1 VAGNLTRDEAAERGR
16 RLAVGSYT
24 VDLDLTGG
32 PDRFRS
38 TTAIRFRCA
47 DPGPGTFCELSD
59 AELVSATLNGS
70 PLPADCYDAGTGRL
84 ALPGL
89 IAENELR
96 VVADCAYTRTG
107 QGLHRFTDPVDGQV
121 FLYTQCA
128 PADACRL
135 FACFD
140 QPDLKASFRFMVTAP
155 DGWEV
160 VTNTAGAAAEP
171 VAGARRWT
179 FGPTKPLPTYL
190 VEVAAGP
197 YHRVSGEYL
206 GTGDQRIPLG
216 LYCRPSLAPYLDAE
230 ALFDVTRRGFDF
242 YQRAFGMSYPF
253 GKYDQLFVPE
263 MRSFAA
269 MEHPGAVTFQD
280 EYLFRSRV
288 TDASYE
294 RRANTVLHEMAHM
307 WFGNLVTMRWWEDTW
322 LNESFATYAATLA
335 QTSATRWTGAWATF
349 ADSYKSR
356 AGRQDQL
363 PSTHPV
369 SADIPDIRS
378 MEVNFDGI
386 TYYKGASV
394 LKQLVAAIGQDDFL
408 AALRTYF
415 RRHAYGNTT
424 LADLLAVLTE
434 QSGRDLSGWSRE
446 WLETAGPNT
455 LRPAFTLDG
464 ADRFASFAV
473 AQSAPAE
480 HPTLRT
486 HRLAI
491 GLYDATPAGL
501 VRRTRTEL
509 DVAGPVTEVPELYG
523 ARRPDLVLI
532 NDDDLTYA
540 KIRLDD
546 GSLRTLRDSI
556 GGFTDPLPQAVCWT
570 IAWDMTRDGDLP
582 ARDYAA
588 LVRAGVPSV
597 GGASVVR
604 ALLDQ
609 ARQAVTQYTAPA
621 WRTAGVPAHAAA
633 LRALARDAEPG
644 GDRQLAY
651 AQAFAA
657 VASSPDQLDV
667 VAALLAGAE
676 PLPGLAVDTDL
687 RWILLRRLA
696 VYGRAGAADIDAEL
710 TRDPTAGGQRS
721 AATCRAAI
729 ATAGAKAAA
738 WDRVTAGSSLSTA
751 QVAATLE
758 GFREPAHADL
768 LAPYTRRYFAT
779 LAAVA
784 DSWPTELTQAFARA
798 AYPATDESPTTLAST
813 DAYLAAAAPAPW
825 LRRLVTEAR
834 ADLAR
839 ALHAQSRDAEG
850 NVVGS

>member
-24 VDLDLTGG
+24 VDLDLTGA
-32 PDRFRS
+32 DRFRS
-38 TTAIRFRCA
+38 ETVVRFRCTE
-47 DPGPGTFCELSD
+47 PGAGTFCELAG
-59 AELVSATLNGS
+59 AELVSATLNGV
-70 PLPADCYDAGTGRL
+70 PLDPGCYDPGAGRL
-84 ALPGL
+84 ALPAL
-89 IAENELR
+89 AAENELR
-96 VVADCAYTRTG
+96 VVADCGYTTSG

-140 QPDLKASFRFMVTAP
+140 QPDLKASFRFTVTAP
-155 DGWEV
+155 PGWQV
-160 VTNTAGAAAEP
+160 VTNTAGEATPAAD
-171 VAGARRWT
+171 GARRWS
-179 FGPTKPLPTYL
+179 FAATKPLPTYL

-197 YHRVSGEYL
+197 YHRVSGEYV
-206 GTGDQRIPLG
+206 GADGQRIPLG
-216 LYCRPSLAPYLDAE
+216 LHCRPSLAPYLDAE
-230 ALFDVTRRGFDF
+230 AIFDVTRRGFDF
-242 YQRAFGMSYPF
+242 YQRTFGMAYPF

-294 RRANTVLHEMAHM
+294 RRANTILHEMAHM

-335 QTSATRWTGAWATF
+335 QVSATRWTGAWATF
-349 ADSYKSR
+349 ADSYKAR

-363 PSTHPV
+363 PSTHPI

-424 LADLLAVLTE
+424 LADLLAALGE
-434 QSGRDLSGWSRE
+434 QSGRDLTGWSRE

-455 LRPAFTLDG
+455 LRPSFTLDG
-464 ADRFASFAV
+464 GDRFASFAV
-473 AQSAPAE
+473 EQTAAAD

-491 GLYDATPAGL
+491 GLYDATPLGL
-501 VRRTRTEL
+501 VRRARAEL
-509 DVAGPVTEVPELYG
+509 DVAGPVTEVPSLRGE
-523 ARRPDLVLI
+523 RRPDLVLL

-540 KIRLDD
+540 KIRLDG
-546 GSLRTLRDSI
+546 GSLRTLRTAI

-588 LVRAGVPSV
+588 LVRAGLPSV
-597 GGASVVR
+597 GSASVVR
-604 ALLDQ
+604 TLLDQ
-609 ARQAVTQYTAPA
+609 ARQAVLEYTEPG
-621 WRTAGVPAHAAA
+621 WRTTGVPAHAAA
-633 LRALARDAEPG
+633 LLELARAAEPG
-644 GDRQLAY
+644 GDRQLAC
-651 AQAFAA
+651 AQAFAQ
-657 VASSPDQLDV
+657 VASSPEQLET
-667 VAALLAGAE
+667 VAALLAGGGD
-676 PLPGLAVDTDL
+676 LPGLAVDTDL
-687 RWILLRRLA
+687 RWSLLRRLVA
-696 VYGRAGAADIDAEL
+696 HGRAGAAEIDAEL
-710 TRDPTAGGQRS
+710 TRDATAGGERS

-729 ATAGAKAAA
+729 ATAEAKAAA
-738 WDRVTAGSSLSTA
+738 WRQATTGTLSTA
-751 QVAATLE
+751 QLGAVLD
-758 GFREPAHADL
+758 GFREAVRPEL
-768 LAPYTRRYFAT
+768 LAPYTERYFTT
-779 LAAVA
+779 LAEVA
-784 DSWPTELTQAFARA
+784 GSWPTELTQAFARL
-798 AYPATDESPTTLAST
+798 AYPAADATPATLERT
-813 DAYLAAAAPAPW
+813 DAYLAAAAPPPW
-825 LRRLVTEAR
+825 LYRLVVEAR

-839 ALHAQSRDAEG
+839 ALHAQSRDG
-850 NVVGS
+850 